1 MQVTALQG
9 GSSSA
14 YLINEKLHE
23 QAVTNK
29 FVNKKLENE

>member
-1 MQVTALQG
+1 MQLTALQG

-23 QAVTNK
+23 QAVAK
-29 FVNKKLENE
+29 QV